1 MLVIRPVRPD
11 DVAALV
17 ELAHLT
23 SFGLTTLPRD
33 AGILRRRVRDSEH
46 GFARI
51 AEAEP
56 RGESY
61 LFVME
66 ETATG
71 RVVGTA
77 GIVSKVGGFEP
88 FYAYRIETSVHE
100 SRSLGIRKEIHTLHL
115 VKEHDGPC
123 EIGSMFLHPDF
134 RARGAGRTLSLARFL
149 FMAEHPLCF
158 DPVVIA
164 EMRGVIDDRGHSD
177 FWDAVGRHF
186 FEIDYPKADH
196 LSIVN
201 KRFIA
206 DLMPVHPL
214 YIPLLP
220 PAAQAVIGRVH
231 PETEPALAILVREGF
246 AFTGMVDIFEAGPIV
261 SCRRDELRLVRES
274 VRSIVAAIGDWPTEP
289 RDQPAEPRDQPAEPR
304 DQPAEP
310 RDQPAEPRDAA
321 GGAINAAGGPAR
333 IVGTT
338 VAAFRACRSAVRELP
353 DGRVELPRDTAEAL
367 GVAPGDTVRH
377 APLKRGTAAPI
388 EAAS

>member
-1 MLVIRPVRPD
+1 MLVIRPVRSD

-17 ELAHLT
+17 DLAAQIG
-23 SFGLTTLPRD
+23 SFGLTTLPKD
-33 AGILRRRVRDSEH
+33 AEILRRRVRDSEH
-46 GFARI
+46 GFGRI
-51 AEAEP
+51 TEAEP

-77 GIVSKVGGFEP
+77 GVVSKVGGFEP

-100 SRSLGIRKEIHTLHL
+100 SRMLGIRREIRMLHL

-134 RARGAGRTLSLARFL
+134 RSRGAGRTLSLARFL
-149 FMAEHPLCF
+149 FMAEHPSCF

-164 EMRGVIDDRGHSD
+164 EMRGVVDDRGHSA

-196 LSIVN
+196 LSVVN

-206 DLMPVHPL
+206 DLMPEHPL

-220 PAAQAVIGRVH
+220 AAAQAVIGRVH
-231 PETEPALAILVREGF
+231 PETEAALAILAAEGF
-246 AFTGMVDIFEAGPIV
+246 TFTGMVDIFEAGPIV
-261 SCRRDELRLVRES
+261 SCRRDDLRLVRES
-274 VRSIVAAIGDWPTEP
+274 VRATVAAIGDWP
-289 RDQPAEPRDQPAEPR
+289 AEP
-304 DQPAEP
+304 
-310 RDQPAEPRDAA
+310 DAA
-321 GGAINAAGGPAR
+321 AAHPAGAAR

-338 VAAFRACRSAVRELP
+338 VAAFRGCCSAVRELP
-353 DGRVELPRDTAEAL
+353 DGRVELPRAAAEAL
-367 GVAPGDTVRH
+367 GVAPGDSVRH
-377 APLKRGTAAPI
+377 APLKADTTPPLEPAP
-388 EAAS
+388 